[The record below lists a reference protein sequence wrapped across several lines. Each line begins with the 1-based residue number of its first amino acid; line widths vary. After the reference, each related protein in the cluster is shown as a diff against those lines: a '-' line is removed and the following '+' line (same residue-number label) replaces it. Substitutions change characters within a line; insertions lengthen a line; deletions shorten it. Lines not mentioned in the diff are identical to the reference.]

1 MDILM
6 MQLFEKK
13 KKLSF
18 PEISEVKSK
27 YVK

>member
-13 KKLSF
+13 KKYSF
-18 PEISEVKSK
+18 SKNFRGQSK